1 MIPRGLEVE
10 TPAMTIDLFPTF
22 KEILNDNETGLPI
35 DGKSIFKLIT
45 GINSTAVQEAYF
57 FYFRSNELQAVRSG
71 NWKLHFP
78 HAYRTLE
85 GQVPGLDG
93 VPGRYNDDV
102 ATGLELYDLNTDIGE
117 QRNVADQHPE
127 VVQHLTELANA
138 KRQELGDSLTDT
150 IGAANREPGRIIS
163 N

>member
-1 MIPRGLEVE
+1 M
-10 TPAMTIDLFPTF
+10 
-22 KEILNDNETGLPI
+22 
-35 DGKSIFKLIT
+35 
-45 GINSTAVQEAYF
+45 
-57 FYFRSNELQAVRSG
+57 
-71 NWKLHFP
+71 
-78 HAYRTLE
+78 
-85 GQVPGLDG
+85 PGLDG